1 MKEILSQYIPIAD
14 MLVATFGNICEVT
27 LHDLTTPKAS
37 VVYVAGNVTGRKVGQ
52 SFDHLVK
59 QVLLSKDFQ
68 GDHKSN
74 YFFTAS
80 NEKAIKSSTAFIR
93 DNGKVV
99 GAICIN
105 LDVST
110 GQAFF
115 KEMSQFFSLGE
126 VQETTEET
134 EVGEDVA
141 SILDNLIENILSEMD
156 LTEMNRKKAVE
167 IVKFMDEKGIFLV
180 KGAVEKVA
188 AKLGVSKVTIYS
200 YLDVVKGKRQ

>member
-1 MKEILSQYIPIAD
+1 M
-14 MLVATFGNICEVT
+14 
-27 LHDLTTPKAS
+27 
-37 VVYVAGNVTGRKVGQ
+37 
-52 SFDHLVK
+52 
-59 QVLLSKDFQ
+59 LLSKDFQ

-80 NEKAIKSSTAFIR
+80 NGKAVKSSTAFIR
-93 DNGKVV
+93 ENGKVV
-99 GAICIN
+99 GAICIK

-110 GQAFF
+110 GQAFL

-126 VQETTEET
+126 VQENTEET

-156 LTEMNRKKAVE
+156 LTGMNRKKAAE

-188 AKLGVSKVTIYS
+188 AKLGVSNVTIYS
-200 YLDVVKGKRQ
+200 YLDEAKGKR

>member
-1 MKEILSQYIPIAD
+1 M
-14 MLVATFGNICEVT
+14 
-27 LHDLTTPKAS
+27 
-37 VVYVAGNVTGRKVGQ
+37 
-52 SFDHLVK
+52 
-59 QVLLSKDFQ
+59 
-68 GDHKSN
+68 
-74 YFFTAS
+74 
-80 NEKAIKSSTAFIR
+80 
-93 DNGKVV
+93 V

-110 GQAFF
+110 GQAFL

-126 VQETTEET
+126 VQENTEET

-156 LTEMNRKKAVE
+156 LTGMNRKKAVE

-188 AKLGVSKVTIYS
+188 DKLGVSKVTIYS
-200 YLDVVKGKRQ
+200 YLDEAKGKR